1 MDHSDF
7 YLKKLYNFLFN
18 EGVGFYNEANEFMTY
33 TTLTNGRSLG
43 PYEFEDSPLCIIV
56 KGAIA
61 KYELRGTVYQ
71 CTDLCLKKEFAF
83 DNAILNGG
91 GDRKIKLFASEET
104 EVKTIPLSKLKEL
117 ISKYKVEST
126 YLALLNQFW
135 TAREEKRNN
144 LLYIKPGF
152 KRNQLFKSHN
162 PDLVQHFPKKTI
174 AKYLNLHPSSYSRIE
189 GDF

>member
-18 EGVGFYNEANEFMTY
+18 EGEEFYNETNEFMEY
-33 TTLTNGRSLG
+33 ISLSSGKFLG
-43 PYEFEDSPLCIIV
+43 PYDILDSPLCIIV
-56 KGAIA
+56 KGGIA
-61 KYELRGTVYQ
+61 KFELRGPEYQ
-71 CTDLCLKKEFAF
+71 CTDLCLKKEVAF

-91 GDRKIKLFASEET
+91 GDRKIKLIASEET
-104 EVKTIPLSKLKEL
+104 EVKIIPLTKLTKL
-117 ISKYKVEST
+117 IEKHKVEST
-126 YLALLNQFW
+126 YLALLSQFW

-144 LLYIKPGF
+144 LLYIKPGS
-152 KRNQLFKSHN
+152 KRNQVFKSCN